1 MPRMMNTDDNMVV
14 GTVGSGAQAF
24 KFSAIRIEH
33 LGATEYTLV
42 TIAIDVTGST
52 SSFAAELKRS
62 LITAVDS
69 CKKSPRAA
77 NLLLRV
83 ILFSS
88 SLPQGIEEVHGF
100 KPLADVDPSQ
110 YPDFQPN
117 GMTPLYD
124 AAFSAV
130 GAVNACAKRLMD
142 SDFLANGIV
151 FVITDGEDNSSVTTP
166 ALIKAEMERG
176 TQHEEIESLLGI
188 VIGVND
194 AACLSAL
201 TKFATKAG
209 MQYISG
215 GDATKGKLAKLAA
228 FVSQSISSTSQSLGT
243 GGPSQ
248 NISATI

>member
-1 MPRMMNTDDNMVV
+1 MPRMMNPDDKMTV
-14 GTVGSGAQAF
+14 GTVGSGTQAF

-62 LITAVDS
+62 LITAVES

-88 SLPQGIEEVHGF
+88 SLPGGLEELHGF
-100 KPLADVDPSQ
+100 KPLADVDPAN

-117 GMTPLYD
+117 GMTPLHD
-124 AAFSAV
+124 AAYSAV
-130 GAVNACAKRLMD
+130 GAVNAYAKRLMD

-151 FVITDGEDNSSVTTP
+151 FVITDGEDNASVTTP
-166 ALIKAEMERG
+166 TLIKAEMERG
-176 TQHEEIESLLGI
+176 TKSEEIESLIGI

-194 AACLSAL
+194 SSCLAAL
-201 TKFATKAG
+201 TRFASDSG

-215 GDATKGKLAKLAA
+215 GEATKGKLAKLAA
-228 FVSQSISSTSQSLGT
+228 FVSQSISSASQSLGT
-243 GGPSQ
+243 GGPSK
-248 NISATI
+248 NISAII